1 MPEYG
6 AFRKFE
12 AFHDF
17 CHTFKKLGCRIGVN
31 HFGHHFTELQK
42 LTDLGLDYVKVDA
55 GFVHGVNQNK
65 ENQKFL
71 KGLSNLAH
79 RIGIIVIATGV
90 QTEAEQKTLTKLGLD
105 GAYGPG
111 VK

>member
-1 MPEYG
+1 M
-6 AFRKFE
+6 
-12 AFHDF
+12 D
-17 CHTFKKLGCRIGVN
+17 

-55 GFVHGVNQNK
+55 GFVHGISQNK
-65 ENQKFL
+65 ENKKFL
-71 KGLSNLAH
+71 KGLCDLAH

-90 QTEAEQKTLTKLGLD
+90 QTEAERKTIIKLGHD
-105 GAYGPG
+105 GVTGPG